1 MTRWSG
7 TWHPLTERF
16 PMLGG
21 DELRELAASIRR
33 HGQSAPCRM
42 DPQGLGLDG
51 RSRVAACALAGV
63 EPRWEVYDGDPVA
76 FVVEANAEERNLST
90 GQRAM
95 AVTIGLVKAGSR
107 RNGRFRRG
115 SVPEHPPA
123 LTRAS
128 WRDKVALA
136 GFVLDHAPDLGDRVL
151 AGELGLDTAHKL
163 AGKQR
168 NHAHSGG

>member
-42 DPQGLGLDG
+42 DPKGLGLDG

-76 FVVEANAEERNLST
+76 FVVEANAEDRNLST

-95 AVTIGLVKAGSR
+95 AVAIGLVEAGSR

>member
-1 MTRWSG
+1 
-7 TWHPLTERF
+7 
-16 PMLGG
+16 
-21 DELRELAASIRR
+21 
-33 HGQSAPCRM
+33 
-42 DPQGLGLDG
+42 
-51 RSRVAACALAGV
+51 
-63 EPRWEVYDGDPVA
+63 
-76 FVVEANAEERNLST
+76 VVEANAEDRHLST

-95 AVTIGLVKAGSR
+95 AVAIGLVEAGLR

-115 SVPEHPPA
+115 SVPAHPPG

-136 GFVLDHAPDLGDRVL
+136 GFVLDRAPELGDRVL

-168 NHAHSGG
+168 NHPHNGG